1 MVLDFVMTKE
11 HRRFAEFCDACR
23 RDRYIGL
30 CHGVPGVGKTL
41 SARYYARWDSVENA
55 LYSYGRPS
63 PAPLSTDPVASDP
76 SYRTVFYTP
85 AVANS
90 PHVIERQVLELRL
103 RVAHLADHAA
113 DGRQGTPTVETLLA
127 EAVDCLP
134 TLLIVD
140 EADRLRMA
148 GLEQVRD
155 LYDRHGGGLVLIGM
169 PGLEKRLARYPQ
181 LYSRVGFLHQFR
193 ALGPD
198 EVRFLLEQKWQQLG
212 LTFSPEEFTDAEAL
226 AAITRI
232 TSGNFR
238 LLQRLLAQVD
248 RILRINEFRTVTKEV
263 VEAAREN
270 LVIGSL

>member
-1 MVLDFVMTKE
+1 
-11 HRRFAEFCDACR
+11 
-23 RDRYIGL
+23 
-30 CHGVPGVGKTL
+30 
-41 SARYYARWDSVENA
+41 
-55 LYSYGRPS
+55 
-63 PAPLSTDPVASDP
+63 VASDP
-76 SYRTVFYTP
+76 SYRTVLYTP

-103 RVAHLADHAA
+103 RVAHLADRAA
-113 DGRQGTPTVETLLA
+113 GGRQGAPTVETLLA

-198 EVRFLLEQKWQQLG
+198 ELRFLLEQKWQQLG

-248 RILRINEFRTVTKEV
+248 RILRINEFRTVTQEV